1 MRPKFLKISSP
12 IKHPS
17 LEWALRFS
25 CRPSIK
31 ALAIYQ
37 QDMRNASSVASQR
50 LVQLMG
56 GVGRRARG
64 SRCHEYGQD
73 YHVFGT
79 WNDGQGL
86 VCRFGLVG
94 AIMAFVFV
102 VIISVNN
109 PRHCWLLLLRD

>member
-1 MRPKFLKISSP
+1 MHFLR
-12 IKHPS
+12 S
-17 LEWALRFS
+17 LW
-25 CRPSIK
+25 
-31 ALAIYQ
+31 
-37 QDMRNASSVASQR
+37 

-56 GVGRRARG
+56 GIGRRARG